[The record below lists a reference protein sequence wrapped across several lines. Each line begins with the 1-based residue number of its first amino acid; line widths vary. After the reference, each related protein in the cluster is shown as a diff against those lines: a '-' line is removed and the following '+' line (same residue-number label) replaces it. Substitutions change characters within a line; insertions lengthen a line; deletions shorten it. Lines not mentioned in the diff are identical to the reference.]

1 MVGVVELGLE
11 HLQVAHLEA
20 GGRKRHLK
28 VHRDRRPGT
37 RHYVFLFPFDVFKPG
52 PLFLSLCFQ
61 ELDFG
66 RYLRFLHAPHPLDL
80 PHDGVLARLVLGLA
94 LHADQLDTTCVEW
107 GGDSRKERDQ
117 DKLPR

>member
-1 MVGVVELGLE
+1 MPIRNIQSDPPDPFDDIVVGVVELGLE

-37 RHYVFLFPFDVFKPG
+37 RHYVFLFPCDVFKPG
-52 PLFLSLCFQ
+52 PLFLCLCFQ

-66 RYLRFLHAPHPLDL
+66 
-80 PHDGVLARLVLGLA
+80 
-94 LHADQLDTTCVEW
+94 
-107 GGDSRKERDQ
+107 
-117 DKLPR
+117 